1 MNFRKIK
8 YIRVKDSIAHRKKFD
23 GLMRAKNTRTSQSP
37 LHLEIETLIWEMEC
51 MRNLKQ
57 FSVTFTT
64 NYSQLVKMVC
74 FRTRRMI
81 SLCKLFERHKI
92 LDEKFQ

>member
-1 MNFRKIK
+1 
-8 YIRVKDSIAHRKKFD
+8 
-23 GLMRAKNTRTSQSP
+23 
-37 LHLEIETLIWEMEC
+37 

-57 FSVTFTT
+57 FSVTFTM
-64 NYSQLVKMVC
+64 NYFQLVKMVC

-92 LDEKFQ
+92 LDEKFQQFKAYSYTIDAEFKDVQSRTQYKKATIVIVYIDTEIPV